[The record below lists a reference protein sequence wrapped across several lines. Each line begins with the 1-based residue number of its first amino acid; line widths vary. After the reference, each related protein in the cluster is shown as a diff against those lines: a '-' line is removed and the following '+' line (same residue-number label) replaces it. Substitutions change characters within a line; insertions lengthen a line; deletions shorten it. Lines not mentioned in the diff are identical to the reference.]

1 MRAYCS
7 WLCVVKICAVVY
19 RAVMG
24 GWVHLAIWIGLQT
37 FFQNSIVSKG
47 QHGRESLRISVILDM
62 RISANM
68 LDFAL

>member
-1 MRAYCS
+1 
-7 WLCVVKICAVVY
+7 
-19 RAVMG
+19 MG